1 MFVPCAGLPP
11 PQLRGC
17 TLTLPAVSVGNVGQ
31 LAVDLIISTLKMVK
45 VGYFHTD
52 CLVPMAGSDPY
63 ADLGANSKLSINA
76 EVYLL
81 PDKKLAV
88 LQIRS
93 PLIKNKAK
101 SFRQALISWIKRSEF
116 AQVILL
122 SSSHAY
128 QRDDQQLLGTPFR
141 YLLTPAMQSCAGNA
155 MHELHWKEMEKVVP
169 YPGVN
174 ETEKRIIIPGG
185 GITKSLYSDSCAE
198 GIHMAVLLKFCS
210 EGDNILDA
218 FGLVNYLNEWLQLVD
233 QSSGDSTATSTKWK
247 IPNSWR
253 LLFGSGLPPA
263 LF

>member
-1 MFVPCAGLPP
+1 MLD
-11 PQLRGC
+11 
-17 TLTLPAVSVGNVGQ
+17 TS
-31 LAVDLIISTLKMVK
+31 DLL
-45 VGYFHTD
+45 FN
-52 CLVPMAGSDPY
+52 LFF
-63 ADLGANSKLSINA
+63 LFNA
-76 EVYLL
+76 AL
-81 PDKKLAV
+81 
-88 LQIRS
+88 
-93 PLIKNKAK
+93 KNKAK
-101 SFRQALISWIKRSEF
+101 SFRKTLISWIKRSEF

-128 QRDDQQLLGTPFR
+128 QRNDQQLLGTPFR
-141 YLLTPAMQSCAGNA
+141 YLLTPAMQSCAEDAIHG
-155 MHELHWKEMEKVVP
+155 LHWKEMEKVAA

-185 GITKSLYSDSCAE
+185 GITKSLYSESCAE
-198 GIHMAVLLKFCS
+198 GIHMAILLKFCS